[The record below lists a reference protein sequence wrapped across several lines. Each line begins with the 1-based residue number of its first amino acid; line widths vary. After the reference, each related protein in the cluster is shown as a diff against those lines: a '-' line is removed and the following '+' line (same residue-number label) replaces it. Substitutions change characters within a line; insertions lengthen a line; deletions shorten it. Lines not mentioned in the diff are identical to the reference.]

1 MDRYFRHRMQDLTSR
16 KISKLMK
23 DIMLVH
29 LSSLIVFGSI
39 MGCLLGVVA
48 QGFRFTINPEMA
60 DEL

>member
-1 MDRYFRHRMQDLTSR
+1 
-16 KISKLMK
+16 MK

>member
-1 MDRYFRHRMQDLTSR
+1 MDRYFRHRMQDLSGS

-29 LSSLIVFGSI
+29 LSGLIVFGSI

-60 DEL
+60 VEI